1 MKKNN
6 LIIGF
11 TSLFFTTLVWLSM
24 VTSVK
29 KGIPFSDASIF
40 EYFGYAM
47 NRGELMYANLF
58 DHKGPVIFI
67 VNYLGY
73 LISGSLGIK
82 FLYLSCTFLFFVI
95 SFLTSKLFTGNKQSI
110 LVLFLLFLVYEHFF
124 DGGWSLEGYILPLI
138 SYSLYVFLKFF
149 IKNNIKN
156 YEIIL
161 AGLCFAIVFFTKAN
175 MIGIWLIFGFYIIV
189 HYVTLKNYKELIST
203 LIKFFTGV
211 LIFTIPLFLY
221 LIYKGIFIDMLYQ
234 SIGVNF
240 IYTTESN
247 NGSMK
252 EIFKWYLS
260 QSNSLS
266 LNLIILISSFLLWNK
281 YKYKSV
287 LYHIAFLF
295 CLILALIS
303 KRSYGHYILVII
315 PLLVPYISYMFN
327 LFKNFTVKKFT
338 LILLGLYI
346 VYIANINYVRENI
359 KTRDRNTYYLQ
370 QSVASYIKSNSRAED
385 RIYTHRQNGTIYL
398 YSERLSS
405 TKFFFI
411 PAVTNDQIL
420 IEDFKNS
427 ITENPPLYI
436 VFDTEWDYGKLTDSF
451 IKEYVR
457 SNYKLE
463 KQIETSMIYRRIGS

>member
-6 LIIGF
+6 LLIGF
-11 TSLFFTTLVWLSM
+11 ASLFFTVLVWLSM

-73 LISGSLGIK
+73 FISGSLGIK
-82 FLYLSCTFLFFVI
+82 FLYLFCTFLFFVI

-260 QSNSLS
+260 QFNSLS

-281 YKYKSV
+281 YKYKSI
-287 LYHIAFLF
+287 LYHVAFLF
-295 CLILALIS
+295 CLTLALIS

-315 PLLVPYISYMFN
+315 PFLVPYISYMFN

-359 KTRDRNTYYLQ
+359 KTRDRNTSYLQ

>member
-1 MKKNN
+1 
-6 LIIGF
+6 
-11 TSLFFTTLVWLSM
+11 
-24 VTSVK
+24 
-29 KGIPFSDASIF
+29 
-40 EYFGYAM
+40 
-47 NRGELMYANLF
+47 
-58 DHKGPVIFI
+58 
-67 VNYLGY
+67 
-73 LISGSLGIK
+73 
-82 FLYLSCTFLFFVI
+82 
-95 SFLTSKLFTGNKQSI
+95 
-110 LVLFLLFLVYEHFF
+110 
-124 DGGWSLEGYILPLI
+124 
-138 SYSLYVFLKFF
+138 
-149 IKNNIKN
+149 
-156 YEIIL
+156 
-161 AGLCFAIVFFTKAN
+161 
-175 MIGIWLIFGFYIIV
+175 
-189 HYVTLKNYKELIST
+189 
-203 LIKFFTGV
+203 
-211 LIFTIPLFLY
+211 
-221 LIYKGIFIDMLYQ
+221 MLYQ

-266 LNLIILISSFLLWNK
+266 LNLIILLSSFLLWNK
-281 YKYKSV
+281 YKYKSI
-287 LYHIAFLF
+287 LYHVAFLF
-295 CLILALIS
+295 CLTLALIS

-315 PLLVPYISYMFN
+315 PFLVPYISYMFN

-338 LILLGLYI
+338 LLLLGLCV
-346 VYIANINYVRENI
+346 VYLANINYVRENI
-359 KTRDRNTYYLQ
+359 KTRDRNTSYLQ
-370 QSVASYIKSNSRAED
+370 QSVASYIKSHSQAED